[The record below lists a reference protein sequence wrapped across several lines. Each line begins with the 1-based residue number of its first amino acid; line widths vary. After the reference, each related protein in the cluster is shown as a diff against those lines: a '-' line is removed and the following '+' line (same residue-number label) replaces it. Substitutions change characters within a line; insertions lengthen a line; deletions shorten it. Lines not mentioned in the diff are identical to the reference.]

1 MIVSCAPFRVSFAG
15 GGSDVPQ
22 FYRRRRGAV
31 LSCAIAK
38 YAFVVVHPY
47 FNAAKYHLKYAR
59 TELVD
64 RVEQIEHPLLREALS
79 MMKIEPGIEVVS
91 IADVPSGTGLGSSS
105 SFSVALL
112 NALYAHQRVFAP
124 KEQLAREACMLE
136 IERLGEPIGKQ
147 DQYAA
152 AFGGVNFIEFEP
164 HGGVT
169 VQPLALPTDLL
180 AELEG
185 NLLLF
190 FTGSQRD
197 ARSVLADQSKAVEQD
212 AATFTRI
219 EGMVELAYEM
229 RDLLIA
235 GDLDAFGRALDRGWQ
250 MKRAV
255 SDKISSAAIDQ
266 LYDRAR
272 AAGALGGKIA
282 GAGGGGFL
290 LLYCPKSA
298 QARVR
303 ETLGDLQ
310 SLDFRLDWG
319 GARIAFAQ

>member
-1 MIVSCAPFRVSFAG
+1 
-15 GGSDVPQ
+15 
-22 FYRRRRGAV
+22 
-31 LSCAIAK
+31 
-38 YAFVVVHPY
+38 
-47 FNAAKYHLKYAR
+47 
-59 TELVD
+59 
-64 RVEQIEHPLLREALS
+64 
-79 MMKIEPGIEVVS
+79 MMKVEPGIEVVS
-91 IADVPSGTGLGSSS
+91 IADIPSGTGLGSSS

-112 NALYAHQRVFAP
+112 NALYAHQRIFAP
-124 KEQLAREACMLE
+124 KEQLAREACVLE
-136 IERLGEPIGKQ
+136 IDKLAEPIGKQ

-169 VQPLALPTDLL
+169 VQPLTLPTALM

-185 NLLLF
+185 NLMLF

-197 ARSVLADQSKAVEQD
+197 AKSVLADQNKAVAQD
-212 AATFTRI
+212 AATFGRI
-219 EGMVELAYEM
+219 ERMVELAYEM

-250 MKRAV
+250 MKRSV
-255 SDKISSAAIDQ
+255 SAKISNAEIDR
-266 LYDRAR
+266 LYDDAR

-290 LLYCPKSA
+290 LLYCPKAA
-298 QARVR
+298 QAAVR
-303 ETLGDLQ
+303 EALRGLQ
-310 SLDFRLDWG
+310 PLDVRLDWG

>member
-15 GGSDVPQ
+15 GGSDLAQ
-22 FYRRRRGAV
+22 FYRRKRGAV
-31 LSCAIAK
+31 LSCAIMK

-64 RVEQIEHPLLREALS
+64 RIDEVQHPLVREALR

-91 IADVPSGTGLGSSS
+91 IADIPSGTGLGSSS

-124 KEQLAREACMLE
+124 KEQLALEACILE

-152 AFGGVNFIEFEP
+152 AYGGVNLIEFEP

-169 VQPLALPTDLL
+169 VQPLLLPTAIT
-180 AELEG
+180 AELES

-197 ARSVLADQSKAVEQD
+197 ARNALAHQIDAVEQD
-212 AATFTRI
+212 AATFERL
-219 EGMVELAYEM
+219 ERLVALAYDM
-229 RDLLIA
+229 RDLLLA
-235 GDLDAFGRALDRGWQ
+235 GDLDGFGRALDRGWQ
-250 MKRAV
+250 IKR
-255 SDKISSAAIDQ
+255 SISSMISNATIDR
-266 LYDRAR
+266 LYEHAR
-272 AAGALGGKIA
+272 AAGALGGKVA

-290 LLYCPKSA
+290 LLYCPKSK

-303 ETLGDLQ
+303 EALCDLQ

>member
-1 MIVSCAPFRVSFAG
+1 MIVSCAPLRVSFAG
-15 GGSDVPQ
+15 GGSDVAQ
-22 FYRRRRGAV
+22 FYHRKRGAV

-38 YAFVVVHPY
+38 YVFVVVHPY

-64 RVEQIEHPLLREALS
+64 HIDQIDHRLLREALR
-79 MMKIEPGIEVVS
+79 MMSIEPGIEVVS
-91 IADVPSGTGLGSSS
+91 IADIPSGTGLGSSS

-112 NALYAHQRVFAP
+112 NALYAHRRIFAP
-124 KEQLAREACMLE
+124 KEQLAREACLLE
-136 IERLGEPIGKQ
+136 IEKLGEPIGKQ

-169 VQPLALPTDLL
+169 VQPLTLPTALL

-185 NLLLF
+185 NLMLF
-190 FTGSQRD
+190 FTGSQRE
-197 ARSVLADQSKAVEQD
+197 AKSVLADQNKAVAED
-212 AATFTRI
+212 AVTFGRI
-219 EGMVELAYEM
+219 ERMVELAYEM

-255 SDKISSAAIDQ
+255 SDKISNASIDRM
-266 LYDRAR
+266 YERAR

-290 LLYCPKSA
+290 LLYCPKHA
-298 QARVR
+298 QAAVR
-303 ETLGDLQ
+303 EALADLQ
-310 SLDFRLDWG
+310 SLEFRLDWS

>member
-15 GGSDVPQ
+15 GGSDVAQ

-64 RVEQIEHPLLREALS
+64 RIDQIEHPLLREALR

-91 IADVPSGTGLGSSS
+91 IADIPSGTGLGSSS

-112 NALYAHQRVFAP
+112 NALYAHQRIFAP

-136 IERLGEPIGKQ
+136 IEKLAEPIGKQ

-152 AFGGVNFIEFEP
+152 AFGGVNFIE
-164 HGGVT
+164 
-169 VQPLALPTDLL
+169 
-180 AELEG
+180 G
-185 NLLLF
+185 NLMLF
-190 FTGSQRD
+190 FTGSQRE
-197 ARSVLADQSKAVEQD
+197 AKSVLAHQNKAVEED
-212 AATFTRI
+212 AATFGRI
-219 EGMVELAYEM
+219 EHMVELAYEI

-235 GDLDAFGRALDRGWQ
+235 GNLDAFGRALDRGWQ

-255 SDKISSAAIDQ
+255 SDKISSAAIDAT
-266 LYDRAR
+266 YERAR

-290 LLYCPKSA
+290 LLYCPKPA

-303 ETLGDLQ
+303 EALADLQ
-310 SLDFRLDWG
+310 SLDVRLDWG